1 MKAKD
6 QIKQLFSRETEM
18 LQRTQHNGVSIFY
31 RDIPNELKG
40 ELRDKLNLPMEEEIL
55 FIGDTSQKDF
65 KEVSDRVKGS
75 LSKTASFFRK
85 LGTSSNAPQK
95 ESSIEKMID
104 ENLPW
109 MMKKG
114 AQGIAAVAGMYNI
127 DFSKQKIAMITTSG
141 IRTATSGQSTF
152 LKWSD
157 VEKFEYKDSKLYAIQ
172 YNGTKTMFD
181 LSFFLKNTDQYTDAE
196 QLAAALTKLANLC
209 DPQKVQQKIEALIK
223 VFDLSE
229 AEREC
234 HLYQE
239 TYGNDLR
246 LRLMHAAIAN
256 GRGDF
261 VKAEDE
267 AERVI
272 ELIDKYEEKA
282 TTSLALK
289 GDALAMIAEINL
301 GQEKY
306 DEARRRFFQSKV
318 FSSGV
323 KEEDRHKKYLLANRL
338 FNEHFLEQDYR
349 YRRVLMPVDR
359 VRNLDSKEIAVME
372 VNQMRNLLFSGGL
385 PIVGQLYVAHPHRA
399 NKYFSF
405 FDDYEIELLKD
416 RFGEFCQLVQGLG
429 ATRISIRSE
438 KDLSS
443 SDRSDKHHG
452 GTFDMQYGEIGGG
465 ASYDRSRENK
475 RMDSLKNVLSLSQEF
490 SPKRKPYI
498 PEGLVWFPFEETWR
512 KIAKQRIEDQ
522 SLNKYTERMETS
534 HSGNELLK
542 SSDLGKLKVDYML
555 LSGKASFSRE
565 VEESFEKKE
574 NILLVIDVEFAPVDQ
589 LTE

>member
-1 MKAKD
+1 MNIKD
-6 QIKQLFSRETEM
+6 QIKQLFLRETEM

-31 RDIPNELKG
+31 GDIPD
-40 ELRDKLNLPMEEEIL
+40 ELRGKLRNKFQMSLDEEIL
-55 FIGDTSQKDF
+55 FFRNVSWKSFDGKNIRKVADAVGATGLSVAKFATSA
-65 KEVSDRVKGS
+65 
-75 LSKTASFFRK
+75 LSGLSVATS
-85 LGTSSNAPQK
+85 LGTLAALALSDKGHLLAGFDQQ
-95 ESSIEKMID
+95 EMI
-104 ENLPW
+104 L
-109 MMKKG
+109 
-114 AQGIAAVAGMYNI
+114 
-127 DFSKQKIAMITTSG
+127 ITTSG
-141 IRTATSGQSTF
+141 IRMSRSNQSTF

-157 VEKFEYKDSKLYAIQ
+157 VEKFEYKDSELYAIQ
-172 YNGTKTMFD
+172 YNGTKTLFD
-181 LSFFLKNTDQYTDAE
+181 LSLFLKNTDQYTDAE

-246 LRLMHAAIAN
+246 LKLMHAAIAN

-272 ELIDKYEEKA
+272 ELIDKNEEKA

-452 GTFDMQYGEIGGG
+452 GTFDMKYGKIGGG

-522 SLNKYTERMETS
+522 SLNKYTERMETN

-574 NILLVIDVEFAPVDQ
+574 NISLVIDVEFAPVDQ

>member
-1 MKAKD
+1 MNVKD
-6 QIKQLFSRETEM
+6 QIKQLFLRETEM

-31 RDIPNELKG
+31 GDIPD
-40 ELRDKLNLPMEEEIL
+40 ELRGKLRNKFQMSLDEEIL
-55 FIGDTSQKDF
+55 FFRNVSWKSFDGKNIRKVADAVGATGLSVAKFATSA
-65 KEVSDRVKGS
+65 
-75 LSKTASFFRK
+75 LSGLSVATS
-85 LGTSSNAPQK
+85 LGTFAALALGDKGHLLVGFDQQ
-95 ESSIEKMID
+95 EMI
-104 ENLPW
+104 L
-109 MMKKG
+109 
-114 AQGIAAVAGMYNI
+114 
-127 DFSKQKIAMITTSG
+127 ITTSG
-141 IRTATSGQSTF
+141 IRMSRSNQSTF

-172 YNGTKTMFD
+172 YNGTKTLFD

-196 QLAAALTKLANLC
+196 QLAAVLTKLANLC

-272 ELIDKYEEKA
+272 ELIDKNEEKA

-306 DEARRRFFQSKV
+306 GAARRRFFQSKAL
-318 FSSGV
+318 SSGV

-338 FNEHFLEQDYR
+338 FNAHFLEQDYR

-429 ATRISIRSE
+429 ATKISIRSE

-443 SDRSDKHHG
+443 SDRSDKQLG
-452 GTFDMQYGEIGGG
+452 GTFDMKYGKIGGG
-465 ASYDRSRENK
+465 ASYDKSRENK

-512 KIAKQRIEDQ
+512 KIATQRIEDQ
-522 SLNKYTERMETS
+522 SLNKYTERMETN

-555 LSGKASFSRE
+555 LSGKATFSRE